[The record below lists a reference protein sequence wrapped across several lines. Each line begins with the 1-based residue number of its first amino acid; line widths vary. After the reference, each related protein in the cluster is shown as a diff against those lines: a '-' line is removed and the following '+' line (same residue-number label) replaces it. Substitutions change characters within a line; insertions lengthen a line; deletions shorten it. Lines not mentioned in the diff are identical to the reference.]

1 MGLNVQTLAVFVSPL
16 TQAISKH
23 LLNLRFEKNRAVMV
37 AQGNSSDAPPC
48 AILSR
53 PRSWCSMRSC
63 GGRSWRACHIIP
75 FMTQEAMDML
85 PHNPQG
91 L

>member
-1 MGLNVQTLAVFVSPL
+1 
-16 TQAISKH
+16 
-23 LLNLRFEKNRAVMV
+23 MV

-53 PRSWCSMRSC
+53 PRSWCLMISR

-75 FMTQEAMDML
+75 FMTQEAMDTL

-91 L
+91 VWIIGVRHQVCPLNMAYGTSIDGG